1 VKPAEEAEA
10 KADEAKPVVPA
21 LYYTHPFTYGYHY
34 PSVYNYGH
42 VVSPFVHVPAVAAA
56 TKEKREAEP
65 AAEPAADPSADPWYT
80 YGGWGGYGLTYGAYR
95 PYAGYYGYPYSYGYG
110 YYGRKKREAEPAAEA
125 EADPWVTYAGL
136 PYHYPLVY
144 NVKPAEEAE
153 AKADEAKPVVPALY
167 YNHLPYTYGY
177 HYPSVYNYG
186 HVYSPYVYH
195 VPAVAAATKEKR
207 EAEPA
212 ADAEAD
218 PWYSYG
224 YYGRPYAYSAYR
236 PYYGYGYPYR
246 YGAYA
251 WGK

>member
-1 VKPAEEAEA
+1 VAEPEA
-10 KADEAKPVVPA
+10 KAE
-21 LYYTHPFTYGYHY
+21 
-34 PSVYNYGH
+34 
-42 VVSPFVHVPAVAAA
+42 
-56 TKEKREAEP
+56 
-65 AAEPAADPSADPWYT
+65 ADPSADPWYT
-80 YGGWGGYGLTYGAYR
+80 YGGWGGYGGYGLTYGAYGG
-95 PYAGYYGYPYSYGYG
+95 YGGYYGSPYTYGYG
-110 YYGRKKREAEPAAEA
+110 NYWGRKKREAEPAADA

-167 YNHLPYTYGY
+167 YTHPYTYGY

-186 HVYSPYVYH
+186 HVVSPFVYH
-195 VPAVAAATKEKR
+195 VPAVAAATKKEKR

-236 PYYGYGYPYR
+236 RPYYGYGYPYR
-246 YGAYA
+246 YGGYT

>member
-1 VKPAEEAEA
+1 MKTLLIVVLVGLAVAEPEA
-10 KADEAKPVVPA
+10 KAE
-21 LYYTHPFTYGYHY
+21 
-34 PSVYNYGH
+34 
-42 VVSPFVHVPAVAAA
+42 
-56 TKEKREAEP
+56 
-65 AAEPAADPSADPWYT
+65 ADPSADPWYT

-95 PYAGYYGYPYSYGYG
+95 PYAGYYGSPYTYGYG
-110 YYGRKKREAEPAAEA
+110 YYGRKKREAEPAADA

-167 YNHLPYTYGY
+167 YTHPYTYGY

-186 HVYSPYVYH
+186 HVVSPYVYH
-195 VPAVAAATKEKR
+195 VPAVAAATKKEKR

-236 PYYGYGYPYR
+236 RPYYGYGYPYR
-246 YGAYA
+246 YGAY